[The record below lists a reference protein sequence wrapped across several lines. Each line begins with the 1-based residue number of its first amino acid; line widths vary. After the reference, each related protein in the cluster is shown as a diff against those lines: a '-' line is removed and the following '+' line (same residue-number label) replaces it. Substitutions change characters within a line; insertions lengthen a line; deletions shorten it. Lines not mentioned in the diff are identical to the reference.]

1 MAYVMMDAA
10 GAVGSASAA
19 SAPSAVSA
27 PSAGSAS
34 SAPSASCAISAVS
47 ANFENTIYS
56 RSLAHAVF
64 SGAVFTCAQFQ
75 KNPIIFGSC

>member
-1 MAYVMMDAA
+1 M
-10 GAVGSASAA
+10 ASAMLSNLGA
-19 SAPSAVSA
+19 ENSCRYGLTSSRWHSEEVSEI
-27 PSAGSAS
+27 S
-34 SAPSASCAISAVS
+34 SMA
-47 ANFENTIYS
+47 ENIPKYS